1 MLCLINL
8 NKSAKGFEGNIYYN
22 YNHYTAEGTTA
33 QDVISELKEK
43 FISLAVEDRKKSV
56 VPWTGIDEIGE
67 VVDYAQTDYQVI
79 IDIDIDRE
87 FAKRYDETVRRTVT
101 LPAWLDQLGKEAQV
115 NFSQTL
121 QEALIEKLGVRDR
134 AIKKLGYTRSV
145 KNGGI
150 ATGKYVIEVKEELQ

>member
-1 MLCLINL
+1 MLCLVNL
-8 NKSAKGFEGNIYYN
+8 NKNAKGYEGNIYYN
-22 YNHYTAEGTTA
+22 YNHYTAEGTSA

-43 FISLAVEDRKKSV
+43 FITLALEDRKKSV
-56 VPWTGIDEIGE
+56 IPWTGIDEMGE

-79 IDIDIDRE
+79 LDIDIDRE
-87 FAKRYDETVRRTVT
+87 LAQRYDESTKRTVT
-101 LPAWLDQLGKEAQV
+101 LPAWLDLLAKEAQV

-145 KNGGI
+145 RNGGI
-150 ATGKYVIEVKEELQ
+150 ATGKYVIEVKEEL